1 MSKSLTLEQVLTK
14 RPVNEARTKK
24 LKNQVIM
31 RHTGA
36 RLAEIRKSLKITQK
50 ALAKRVGVDQSNIS
64 RIELGKFSRLELN
77 TLQKYIQA
85 LGGEVEVHA
94 RFGSNLVLLKDSE
107 YEKTLKKSRK

>member
-1 MSKSLTLEQVLTK
+1 MSKFLTLEQILTK

-50 ALAKRVGVDQSNIS
+50 ALAKRVGIDQSNIS

-85 LGGEVEVHA
+85 LGGEVEVHT

-107 YEKTLKKSRK
+107 YEKALKKSRK

>member
-1 MSKSLTLEQVLTK
+1 MSKFLTLEQVLTK
-14 RPVNEARTKK
+14 RPVNQARTKK

-31 RHTGA
+31 R
-36 RLAEIRKSLKITQK
+36 
-50 ALAKRVGVDQSNIS
+50 VGIDQSNIS

-107 YEKTLKKSRK
+107 YEKELKKSRK